1 MEHNGEIERLE
12 TKTDENTISRLAT
25 WAGLK
30 PGMEVADVGCGIGKT
45 TAVLQ
50 ALVGANGRA
59 VGIDASEKRIE
70 YAREKYPQPDYC
82 IADVCDHVDTI
93 GQFDFIWSRFLLE
106 YHKSRAFTI
115 VQNLHGM
122 LKPGGILCLGD
133 LDYNCMTHYDLEQ
146 DLQAALFGSI
156 RYLEEYMDFDPYAG
170 RKLYSYLYD
179 LEYED
184 IHISMEPHHLF
195 YGEISKTDEHNWTKK
210 IDVALS
216 KINYSFP
223 ELKGG
228 FEEFRKRMLA
238 FMQDP
243 RRFTYTP
250 IIFCRGVK
258 PERT

>member
-1 MEHNGEIERLE
+1 MNERQYLMEHNGEIERLE

-122 LKPGGILCLGD
+122 LKPGGILCTMISSKIFRLLCSGVYATSKSIWI
-133 LDYNCMTHYDLEQ
+133 LIPMPGES
-146 DLQAALFGSI
+146 SI
-156 RYLEEYMDFDPYAG
+156 RISTTWNMKISILVWSPTTCFTE
-170 RKLYSYLYD
+170 KLVRRMNTTGPKK
-179 LEYED
+179 
-184 IHISMEPHHLF
+184 SM
-195 YGEISKTDEHNWTKK
+195 
-210 IDVALS
+210 
-216 KINYSFP
+216 
-223 ELKGG
+223 
-228 FEEFRKRMLA
+228 
-238 FMQDP
+238 
-243 RRFTYTP
+243 
-250 IIFCRGVK
+250 
-258 PERT
+258 